1 MKKYLS
7 IILIFAILFGFSA
20 CGRVGQGIAPEEQ
33 SPPTDSQSPE
43 SFGQTDEGG
52 YSASR
57 PQTDEGGPQQGQA
70 EKPPSEGEGGSL
82 SVRFF
87 DVGQGDAALIL
98 CSGKSMLI
106 DGGEPS
112 ASSTVYTYLKKAGVS
127 RLDYL
132 VCTHADEDHVGGLS
146 GALTAVPVGAVLA
159 PETGA
164 DTRAYQS
171 FKQKAYDQGLEI
183 THPKPGTSFDLGGST
198 VQVLGPIS
206 EDTSERNNTSLV
218 LKISFGQTSFL
229 FTGDAEFDEEHD
241 ILEQGYD
248 LSASLL
254 KVGHHG
260 SASSTSYRFLREV
273 MPEYAVI
280 SVGKNNTYGH
290 PTDEVLSRL
299 SDAGVKVYRTDLQ
312 GDIIATSDGIS
323 VTITPSKN
331 ADIDTL
337 SPGDTQAD
345 ENPQESTGG
354 YIGNKNTK
362 KFHLPSCRTLP
373 AEQNR
378 VYFATREEAVSSGY
392 DPCKNCKP

>member
-43 SFGQTDEGG
+43 SSGQTDEGG
-52 YSASR
+52 SSASR
-57 PQTDEGGPQQGQA
+57 PQTDEGGPQQGQT

-98 CSGKSMLI
+98 CGGKSMLI

-112 ASSTVYTYLKKAGVS
+112 ASDIIYTCLKKAGITH
-127 RLDYL
+127 LDYI

-146 GALTAVPVGAVLA
+146 GALSAVSVGAVLA
-159 PETGA
+159 PKTEA

-171 FKQKAYDQGLEI
+171 FKQKVYDQGLQI
-183 THPKPGTSFDLGGST
+183 KHPGPGTSFDLGGST
-198 VQVLGPIS
+198 VHVLGPIS

-218 LKISFGQTSFL
+218 LKIEFGSTSFL

-248 LSASLL
+248 LSADVL
-254 KVGHHG
+254 KVSHHG
-260 SASSTSYRFLREV
+260 SAGATSYRFLREV

-290 PTDEVLSRL
+290 PTEEVLSRL

-312 GDIIATSDGIS
+312 GDIIAQSDGTS

-337 SPGDTQAD
+337 SPSDTQD
-345 ENPQESTGG
+345 EIPDESLEG

-362 KFHLPSCRTLP
+362 KFHLPSCHTLP

-378 VYFATREEAVSSGY
+378 VYFATRDEAINSGY
-392 DPCKNCKP
+392 DPCKNCDP